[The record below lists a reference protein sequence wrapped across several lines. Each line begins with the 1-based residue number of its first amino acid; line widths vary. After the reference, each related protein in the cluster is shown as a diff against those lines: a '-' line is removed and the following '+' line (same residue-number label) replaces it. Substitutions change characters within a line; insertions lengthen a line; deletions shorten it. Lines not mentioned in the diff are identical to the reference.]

1 MRLFLAIFLSF
12 REVRK
17 KRFWSCGFWV
27 IPAFLP
33 PFSAYFAARC
43 GAPYSEP
50 NQEKFRAKLAF
61 PNGGAA
67 FWVSSFISINLGDM
81 ITWRLPIWLPFFLG
95 FLKWEFSMTQLL
107 MTQRIQ
113 STRKWIWR
121 PKKFGCSALGEH
133 GDPSQLQ
140 YILQK
145 KVTKNVVKSEIL
157 LRSTLTN
164 GGPSPNPISNFFCGR
179 FWRRMK
185 ISSHLYTLAIL
196 QFAFTLPMGWS
207 LKRYINKPRLLDRKG

>member
-1 MRLFLAIFLSF
+1 MRLFLANFQAF
-12 REVRK
+12 VKCEK
-17 KRFWSCGFWV
+17 KVLKLWFWV

-121 PKKFGCSALGEH
+121 SQKNWLLSFGWARGS
-133 GDPSQLQ
+133 
-140 YILQK
+140 
-145 KVTKNVVKSEIL
+145 V
-157 LRSTLTN
+157 
-164 GGPSPNPISNFFCGR
+164 PIT
-179 FWRRMK
+179 
-185 ISSHLYTLAIL
+185 IH
-196 QFAFTLPMGWS
+196 FA
-207 LKRYINKPRLLDRKG
+207 KENH

>member
-164 GGPSPNPISNFFCGR
+164 GGGRAQTPFPISFVVYFGGGWK
-179 FWRRMK
+179 FLL
-185 ISSHLYTLAIL
+185 ISIPLLSCNLH
-196 QFAFTLPMGWS
+196 S
-207 LKRYINKPRLLDRKG
+207 LSLWDGLWKGTSTSLDY